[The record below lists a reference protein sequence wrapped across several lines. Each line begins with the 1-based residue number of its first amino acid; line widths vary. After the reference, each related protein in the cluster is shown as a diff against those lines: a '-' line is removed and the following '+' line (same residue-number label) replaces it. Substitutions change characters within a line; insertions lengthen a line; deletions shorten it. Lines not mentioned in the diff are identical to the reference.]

1 MSIPGVSPGGSFP
14 RDASRR
20 QRSSFVLA
28 SDFQRTFASVS
39 PLFVP
44 SSVPKAGAKVLP
56 FSHSASTFFN
66 YFFTFSHHADCQ
78 RENFSVRG
86 FFGGNLHLNILMKG
100 SPMAKTR
107 GPERAKK
114 GASMVGRGVFR
125 PLGGGLV
132 VPTWAGFGCLGRT
145 TLACAWAGICGGGG
159 IQQPCLASIG
169 LCSGGHLWLRHIIVI
184 HRNMKTRHYISG

>member
-20 QRSSFVLA
+20 TRLFLVLA

-66 YFFTFSHHADCQ
+66 YFFTYSHHADCQ
-78 RENFSVRG
+78 RENFSVSG
-86 FFGGNLHLNILMKG
+86 FFGENPHLNILMKG
-100 SPMAKTR
+100 FHRAKTR
-107 GPERAKK
+107 GPK
-114 GASMVGRGVFR
+114 GAKRGDSMAGRGVFR
-125 PLGGGLV
+125 PPGDGLV
-132 VPTWAGFGCLGRT
+132 VSTWAGFGCLGRT
-145 TLACAWAGICGGGG
+145 TLACAVAGICGGGG
-159 IQQPCLASIG
+159 IQQPCHPHAG
-169 LCSGGHLWLRHIIVI
+169 MCGGMGSMAAAP
-184 HRNMKTRHYISG
+184 RNLPILL